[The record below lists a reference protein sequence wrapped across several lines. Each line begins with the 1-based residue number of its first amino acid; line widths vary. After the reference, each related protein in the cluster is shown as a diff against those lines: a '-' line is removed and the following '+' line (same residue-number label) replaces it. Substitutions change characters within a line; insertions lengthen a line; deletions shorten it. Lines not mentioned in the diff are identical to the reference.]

1 MDQQRPESSHHVSPE
16 DKIQINEERPESHL
30 PRGLSMTESKH
41 EPLDFKDEGPS
52 ENKIQ
57 MDTKRLELS
66 QPTSVSMST
75 EQSEDEPD
83 EIVEQRPSVHEILSR
98 MRPLSN
104 KRPSRRSSGHENK
117 SHLDLVFKVLEDDI
131 MHFVT
136 SELRKMKNML
146 SPESSGRYSEN
157 KEETAD
163 EEMHRK
169 SNRYAFLKIT
179 INFLRR
185 RNEERLAESLLN
197 KAQTAVYQFKLKSHL
212 VKKCQQ
218 FFEGNVK
225 RGNPKSISQIYTQLY
240 VAPDERE
247 VKDEDD
253 VQKIESASLVPGGS
267 ETTISCEDIFKPER
281 DEKIRTLVTKGVSG
295 IGKTVLTQ
303 KYTLDWAEGKANPNI
318 QFIFPYTCRELN
330 LLKSKSI
337 SLIGL
342 IHQFFPE
349 TKEAEISCFE
359 KFQVLFIFDGLDEL
373 QPPLTFSN
381 AQILTDVSETASM
394 HVVLANLIRGKLLP
408 SALIWITTRPAA
420 ANQIPFQY
428 VDSMTEV
435 RGFTDLQKEE
445 YFRKKYPDKERA
457 KSIISHIFTSSS
469 LQVMCRIPVFCWITA
484 TVLDEVMKDKGK
496 TEPPKTLTE
505 LYIHFLVVQ
514 INRDNAKSHNKMLTE
529 LIWNSESEKILLT
542 FGKLAF
548 EQLERGNLIFYE
560 EDLKEYDIDIN
571 TASAYTAVFRE
582 SFKEGSI
589 LNQKRM
595 FGFVHQSIQEFLAAL
610 HVFLEFIKTSNNL
623 LRRSLKPLQRENK
636 FKQFYLSAVD
646 KALGSPNGQWDM
658 FTRFLLGLS
667 LKNNQNHLQGLI
679 KKTSQ
684 LPDVQQMLVQNI
696 KQKIRVCPSSEESV
710 RMFDW
715 LNELNDHSLEEEMTL
730 YLKEK
735 GWAKK
740 LTSSQWSALAYV
752 LMYSQRNYIFNFKKF
767 SDSKEALIWLQPV
780 MKASKKSLLYSC
792 KLSQRSCI
800 PLGSMLAA
808 ETSCLRE
815 LDLSDNDLRDDGVE
829 ILSQGLMNKKCRLE
843 VLSLSG
849 CLVSERGCASLA
861 SALTCNPSHL
871 RELDLSFNHPGESE
885 LRKIY
890 AGMKDQGWRLQTLKT
905 DHCGKLRLNP
915 SPQRFFLEQ
924 KLDPNTANKNLLLS
938 EDNKQAE
945 MVEEKQ
951 PYADHPE
958 RFDTWKHVL
967 CRDGLTG
974 CCYWEVLGWCSQ

>member
-1 MDQQRPESSHHVSPE
+1 ADLL
-16 DKIQINEERPESHL
+16 II
-30 PRGLSMTESKH
+30 
-41 EPLDFKDEGPS
+41 
-52 ENKIQ
+52 
-57 MDTKRLELS
+57 
-66 QPTSVSMST
+66 
-75 EQSEDEPD
+75 
-83 EIVEQRPSVHEILSR
+83 SVHL
-98 MRPLSN
+98 
-104 KRPSRRSSGHENK
+104 
-117 SHLDLVFKVLEDDI
+117 
-131 MHFVT
+131 
-136 SELRKMKNML
+136 
-146 SPESSGRYSEN
+146 
-157 KEETAD
+157 
-163 EEMHRK
+163 
-169 SNRYAFLKIT
+169 
-179 INFLRR
+179 
-185 RNEERLAESLLN
+185 
-197 KAQTAVYQFKLKSHL
+197 LKSL
-212 VKKCQQ
+212 GGSSSFSLCRQ

-247 VKDEDD
+247 VKNEDE
-253 VQKIESASLVPGGS
+253 VKQTESASLVPGGS
-267 ETTISCEDIFKPER
+267 ETTVSCEEIFKPER

-303 KYTLDWAEGKANPNI
+303 KYTLDWAEGKADPNI

-359 KFQVLFIFDGLDEL
+359 DFQVLFIFDGLDEL
-373 QPPLTFSN
+373 QPPLNFSN
-381 AQILTDVSETASM
+381 TQILTDVSEPASI
-394 HVVLANLIRGKLLP
+394 HVVVANLIRGKLLP

-428 VDSMTEV
+428 VDSVTEV
-435 RGFTDLQKEE
+435 RGFTDLQKEK
-445 YFRKKYPDKERA
+445 YFRQKYPDKERA
-457 KSIISHIFTSSS
+457 NSIISHILTSKS

-484 TVLDEVMKDKGK
+484 TVLDQVMKGKEK

-514 INRDNAKSHNKMLTE
+514 INRDNAKYQNKMLTE
-529 LIWNSESEKILLT
+529 PIWNSESKKILLA

-571 TASAYTAVFRE
+571 TASAYTGVFTE

-610 HVFLEFIKTSNNL
+610 HVFLE
-623 LRRSLKPLQRENK
+623 RM
-636 FKQFYLSAVD
+636 D
-646 KALGSPNGQWDM
+646 KALGSPDGQWDM

-679 KKTSQ
+679 KKTMQ

-696 KQKIRVCPSSEESV
+696 KQKIRVSPSSEESI
-710 RMFDW
+710 RIFDW

-730 YLKEK
+730 YLMEK

-752 LMYSQRNYIFNFKKF
+752 LMYSQRNYDIFNFKKF

-780 MKASKKSLLYSC
+780 MKATKKSLLCSC
-792 KLSQRSCI
+792 NLSQRSCI
-800 PLGSMLAA
+800 PLASMLAA
-808 ETSCLRE
+808 DRSCLRE

-843 VLSLSG
+843 VLRSSKRFIAILSG

-885 LRKIY
+885 LRKIS
-890 AGMKDQGWRLQTLKT
+890 AGMKDQGWRLQTLK
-905 DHCGKLRLNP
+905 
-915 SPQRFFLEQ
+915 
-924 KLDPNTANKNLLLS
+924 
-938 EDNKQAE
+938 
-945 MVEEKQ
+945 
-951 PYADHPE
+951 
-958 RFDTWKHVL
+958 
-967 CRDGLTG
+967 
-974 CCYWEVLGWCSQ
+974 